1 MVIETG
7 LFGLHK
13 VCITA
18 MKIYYSKQNHTIIHY
33 AKLKDFNNEAFIKDL
48 KVVSWKSF
56 HEDVGPF
63 ETIRKSMNVTFKQHA
78 SSTTRYRANH
88 APYMN
93 QR

>member
-1 MVIETG
+1 MKFIENLLKKFVKNKTCFKYLNKPSYIDLIITNEPKWFQNSMVIETG

-48 KVVSWKSF
+48 KVVS
-56 HEDVGPF
+56 
-63 ETIRKSMNVTFKQHA
+63 
-78 SSTTRYRANH
+78 
-88 APYMN
+88 
-93 QR
+93 